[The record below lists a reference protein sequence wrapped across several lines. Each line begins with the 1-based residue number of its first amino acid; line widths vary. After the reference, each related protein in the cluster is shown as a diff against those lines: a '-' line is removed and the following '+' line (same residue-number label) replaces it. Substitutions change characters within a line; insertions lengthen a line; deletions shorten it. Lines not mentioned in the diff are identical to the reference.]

1 MIKVL
6 TILVCLLLNLTKVS
20 AKIHSEEVDYKT
32 SMIQYYHSGSKVKVK
47 LKSLPYNTAQVIIS
61 PVNNDKKPK
70 LFIIGSKN
78 LIPQN
83 DNSIEFTVELE
94 DLKPGTYN
102 TKSSEI
108 AITLYSYLENNLVV
122 DEKAKFFIRPII
134 CSDDKDEVC
143 ATVEVECHKGKQN
156 CENKTENMTFKN
168 RCEMKKQEGIMLHSG
183 ACLEAE

>member
-1 MIKVL
+1 MIKIL
-6 TILVCLLLNLTKVS
+6 NLLVCFFFCTQIVS

-47 LKSLPYNTAQVIIS
+47 LKSLPHNTAQVIIS

-78 LIPQN
+78 LIPEN
-83 DNSIEFTVELE
+83 DNSIEFTLELE

-102 TKSSEI
+102 TKSSELS
-108 AITLYSYLENNLVV
+108 ITLYSYLENNLVI
-122 DEKAKFFIRPII
+122 DEKAKLFIRPII

-156 CENKTENMTFKN
+156 CQNKTENMTFKN
-168 RCEMKKQEGIMLHSG
+168 RCEMKKNDGVMLHTG
-183 ACLEAE
+183 ACLETE